1 MTELSIVL
9 KTTAVLAAGLIVARM
24 AHRCSAA
31 LRHLVL
37 SSTFGVLFALPLAI
51 ALMPARDIGVPIIR
65 VTDGRSGRQQ
75 ALPSETSAR
84 PAPAPVVQ
92 SPLTIDPWIPAWP
105 SILRVVWAI
114 GAALVLASFIGGLVR
129 VARNRRCGLP
139 WLTMRDAVRRLAHDA
154 GLDRPVD
161 IVLQEQCGAPYT
173 CGLRHPTIVMPFDAT
188 AWNEADLRRAFIH
201 ELEHVRRGDWATQ
214 LVGRAVCA
222 LYWFNPLVWV
232 AWRRLRLEA
241 ERACDDAVIRSSDGA
256 AYAEQLVELARRM
269 KNSEASVLAMA
280 GRSDLS
286 ARVSALLDVTQSRRR
301 AGDRSL
307 AVAVTAV
314 FVVVSGIGPMRA
326 VAVPARAAVVES
338 GQSQARTKTE
348 RPGRQ
353 DRELF
358 RAAARGD
365 LTRIRE
371 LVDSGADVNAAL
383 DGDGSPLIAASA
395 SGRTSAVRL
404 LLDRGADPNLAVEG
418 DGSALIAAA
427 REGHAEIVT
436 LLLDRGAQI
445 ELVVPG
451 DENALIQASG
461 RGQLPVVKL
470 LIERGANVNARVFA
484 DGSGARA
491 EGEWRTPIGMA
502 RRGGHAAVVN
512 ALLAAGAR
520 E

>member
-1 MTELSIVL
+1 
-9 KTTAVLAAGLIVARM
+9 
-24 AHRCSAA
+24 
-31 LRHLVL
+31 
-37 SSTFGVLFALPLAI
+37 
-51 ALMPARDIGVPIIR
+51 
-65 VTDGRSGRQQ
+65 
-75 ALPSETSAR
+75 
-84 PAPAPVVQ
+84 
-92 SPLTIDPWIPAWP
+92 
-105 SILRVVWAI
+105 
-114 GAALVLASFIGGLVR
+114 
-129 VARNRRCGLP
+129 
-139 WLTMRDAVRRLAHDA
+139 
-154 GLDRPVD
+154 
-161 IVLQEQCGAPYT
+161 
-173 CGLRHPTIVMPFDAT
+173 
-188 AWNEADLRRAFIH
+188 
-201 ELEHVRRGDWATQ
+201 
-214 LVGRAVCA
+214 
-222 LYWFNPLVWV
+222 
-232 AWRRLRLEA
+232 
-241 ERACDDAVIRSSDGA
+241 
-256 AYAEQLVELARRM
+256 M
-269 KNSEASVLAMA
+269 KNSEAPVLAMA

-314 FVVVSGIGPMRA
+314 FFVASSIGPMRA
-326 VAVPARAAVVES
+326 VAVSARAAVVES
-338 GQSQARTKTE
+338 AQPQTRTRAA
-348 RPGRQ
+348 RPGRS

-358 RAAARGD
+358 RAAQRGD

-371 LVDSGADVNAAL
+371 LLDSGADVNAAL

-461 RGQLPVVKL
+461 EGQLPVVML

-484 DGSGARA
+484 DRSGDRG

-512 ALLAAGAR
+512 ALRAAGAR